1 MARRFFSPASA
12 ALLSTLVALS
22 PACSRA
28 DAPTS
33 PSGSDEAALE
43 AGVTLKA
50 TAPALI
56 GPTGG
61 VRTDSVSP
69 DLVAGLATPRFA
81 LDAPPFEYRFEVL
94 TPDGRV
100 VATSPKVAPGPDGQ
114 VRWKV
119 TGRLE
124 LDSPYQWRARAEFG
138 ERVGPWASS
147 ASFVTL
153 DYRGLNPR
161 PANGVWP
168 SNGPA
173 VVAYVANAFPQYLRP
188 TATLAERIANMEFLR
203 DRIIEA
209 GVCGGLDVAR
219 NLKRGVGPHSHDAI
233 AWRKPNGHVDVIDIA
248 SGFDDIRATLKLHWA
263 VVAGPPGYDPLPDH
277 PGC

>member
-33 PSGSDEAALE
+33 PSGPDEAALE
-43 AGVTLKA
+43 AGVPLKA
-50 TAPALI
+50 TAP
-56 GPTGG
+56 
-61 VRTDSVSP
+61 VSP

-124 LDSPYQWRARAEFG
+124 LDSPYQWRARAELG
-138 ERVGPWASS
+138 ERVGPWAS
-147 ASFVTL
+147 
-153 DYRGLNPR
+153 
-161 PANGVWP
+161 
-168 SNGPA
+168 
-173 VVAYVANAFPQYLRP
+173 
-188 TATLAERIANMEFLR
+188 
-203 DRIIEA
+203 
-209 GVCGGLDVAR
+209 
-219 NLKRGVGPHSHDAI
+219 
-233 AWRKPNGHVDVIDIA
+233 
-248 SGFDDIRATLKLHWA
+248 
-263 VVAGPPGYDPLPDH
+263 
-277 PGC
+277 